1 MKVKEVERT
10 ANVAWS
16 PASQHP
22 IYMVAGTAAQQ
33 LDATFSTSAALE
45 IYHLNL
51 TDPSLDMP
59 IVSSIPSDCRF
70 HKVVWGSHGMS
81 DSSHSAGVVVAGADN
96 GSIYYYDAAGMIEG
110 DSDCLMFKKNKHVGA
125 VKALDFNPFQ
135 TNLLASGASESE
147 IYIWDLNK
155 PDSPMTPGAKS
166 QPPEEVACVA
176 WNKQVQHILGS
187 TFAARCVVWDLRKN
201 EPIIK
206 ISDSMSRIK
215 SKIVSWHPDVATQLC
230 LSSEDDHTPVIQLW
244 DLRYAT
250 SPVKQLENHTRGV
263 LDIAWCPQDSDLL
276 LSCGKDNR
284 ILCWNPNSNVQGG
297 EVVYELPTSNQ
308 WCFDVKWCPRNPA
321 VISSSSFDGHVT
333 VYSLMGGGHPIHQ
346 SDKVADAF
354 HSNDPFAQAAVPTE
368 TTQNVMPLQKPPK
381 WLKKP
386 VGANFGFGGRL
397 VSFENS
403 KTQNPQQPAPKVVC
417 ISQVVTETDLL
428 ERSHQLEQAL
438 ENRQYVEY
446 CAMKSANCTDPLQEN
461 IWNFLRVNFEKEP
474 REHFIQLL
482 GFDKTDLAKKVSE
495 HVGLGQDAGVD
506 AQILAQKMSQLNP
519 EDEQHTGRQPSA
531 QGSPVV
537 GSKTPVSQDE
547 AYSAFDNIGLSQS
560 TKSLDKESLK
570 PLVIPTDQ
578 DADGLLSQALLTG
591 NFEAAVE
598 ICMCENKM
606 AEAIIL
612 AIAGGPD
619 LLSRTQK
626 RFFQKSKCSIG
637 RLISSVVTHDWSH
650 IVETCDL
657 SNWKEALALILT
669 YASPDEFATL
679 CDTLA
684 ERLETESDGDLG
696 VYASLCYI
704 CSGNIEKLLRNW
716 FDNSE
721 GQNTP
726 LGLQDMVEK
735 VMLLRKAVELSRGQV
750 TDISGGLLAEK
761 MNEYASLLAAQGSLD
776 TAVRYLGNSSDPT
789 LLILKD
795 RLYNS
800 LGAQGTQCP
809 FQKMDILPA
818 GAKQAQQPQP
828 RGTQGQRQPGHM
840 GAHQAQAKG
849 SFGTVT
855 TPSSSYNN
863 PMINT
868 TSHAFMNGTTTSQP
882 SYYNPA
888 ANNPTT
894 PPATST
900 GVMSKG
906 PLSHKYPSYPATSSA
921 QGMGSYSSGGYQPST
936 QPYNPVQTFDPSSYY
951 SGMGASNQPTVQPT
965 NIYQPSNPGSASSV
979 APPVSDYQT
988 VQSFMHNPP
997 SSAWNDPPLV
1007 KDKKP
1012 KNPPMQYDG
1021 SGLATPFYG
1030 GSVPTDPTQPGG
1042 APSYNLY
1049 NPQEHQAEIQPAQP
1063 RPSFRHAP
1071 APTSTVQK
1079 AAAAV
1084 PPPEPPKPVEK
1095 GPIPSEHKVLQDI
1108 FTSLVHNCSSV
1119 ASNAQMKK
1127 KLDDVSKKLE
1137 VLYDRLRENSL
1148 SQTVILGLHQIVQA
1162 VQQYDYHTALQVYT
1176 QMVSQGNFSEISS
1189 FMPGL
1194 KMLIQSAMQMNVY
1207 VQTH

>member
-1 MKVKEVERT
+1 MKVKEIERT

-16 PASQHP
+16 PAKQHP

-45 IYHLNL
+45 VYHLNL

-59 IVSSIPSDCRF
+59 LVSSIPSDCRF
-70 HKVVWGSHGMS
+70 HKVVWGPHGMS

-96 GSIYYYDAAGMIEG
+96 GSVYYYDAAGLIEG
-110 DSDCLMFKKNKHVGA
+110 DEDCLMFKNNKHVGA

-135 TNLLASGASESE
+135 TNLLASGASDSE

-155 PDSPMTPGAKS
+155 PDNPMTPGAKS
-166 QPPEEVACVA
+166 QPPEEVACVS

-346 SDKVADAF
+346 SNKVAEAF
-354 HSNDPFAQAAVPTE
+354 HSNDPFAQATPVAE
-368 TTQNVMPLQKPPK
+368 NTQNVMPLQKPPK

-397 VSFENS
+397 VSFENTKS
-403 KTQNPQQPAPKVVC
+403 QNPQQPTPKPVY

-428 ERSHQLEQAL
+428 QRSHQLEQAL
-438 ENRQYVEY
+438 ENGQYVEY

-506 AQILAQKMSQLNP
+506 AKVLAQKMAQLSP
-519 EDEQHTGRQPSA
+519 EDKQQAGLRASA

-547 AYSAFDNIGLSQS
+547 ASSAFDNIGLSQS

-578 DADGLLSQALLTG
+578 DADGLLSQSLLTG

-598 ICMCENKM
+598 ICMFENKM

-669 YASPDEFATL
+669 YASPDEFPTL

-684 ERLETESDGDLG
+684 ERLETESAGDLG

-704 CSGNIEKLLRNW
+704 CSGNIENLLRNW

-721 GQNTP
+721 GHNTP

-776 TAVRYLGNSSDPT
+776 TAVRYLGNST
-789 LLILKD
+789 EANLLILKD

-800 LGAQGTQCP
+800 LGAQGMQCP
-809 FQKMDILPA
+809 FQKINVLPA
-818 GAKQAQQPQP
+818 GAKQPQQPQQ
-828 RGTQGQRQPGHM
+828 RSTQAQRQAGQI
-840 GAHQAQAKG
+840 GTRQAQAKG

-855 TPSSSYNN
+855 TPSSSYSNSGTY
-863 PMINT
+863 T
-868 TSHAFMNGTTTSQP
+868 TPYSQMNGTNSQP

-888 ANNPTT
+888 ANVAAT
-894 PPATST
+894 PPISSA
-900 GVMSKG
+900 GVVAKG
-906 PLSHKYPSYPATSSA
+906 PLSHKYPSYPATTSA
-921 QGMGSYSSGGYQPST
+921 YGMDSYSPAGLYQPSN
-936 QPYNPVQTFDPSSYY
+936 QPYNPVSTFDPSQF
-951 SGMGASNQPTVQPT
+951 SGMGASNQPASQPT
-965 NIYQPSNPGSASSV
+965 NIYQPPSNPGGSASSV
-979 APPVSDYQT
+979 SPPTSDYPN

-997 SSAWNDPPLV
+997 SSAWNDPPIV

-1012 KNPPMQYDG
+1012 KNPPAQYDG
-1021 SGLATPFYG
+1021 SAMTSPFYG
-1030 GSVPTDPTQPGG
+1030 QSVPADVSQPGG
-1042 APSYNLY
+1042 VTNYNLY
-1049 NPQEHQAEIQPAQP
+1049 NPQEHQAEIQ
-1063 RPSFRHAP
+1063 
-1071 APTSTVQK
+1071 
-1079 AAAAV
+1079 AAASV

-1108 FTSLVHNCSSV
+1108 FSSLVHNCSNV
-1119 ASNAQMKK
+1119 ASNAQMKR
-1127 KLDDVSKKLE
+1127 KLDVVSKQLE

-1148 SQTVILGLHQIVQA
+1148 SQSVVLGLHQIVQA
-1162 VQQYDYHTALQVYT
+1162 VQQYDYNTALQIYT

-1194 KMLIQSAMQMNVY
+1194 KTLIQSAMQLNVY
-1207 VQTH
+1207 VQAH